1 MRRDFAIAIVAS
13 VLVCAAEAKPFRWA
27 SQGDPQTIDPHSQNE
42 LLTNSV
48 NGQMYETL
56 VNRGKK
62 LEIVPVLATE
72 WKQIDPLT
80 WRFTLRKGVKFH
92 DGAPFTADDVLF
104 SVQRASQP
112 TSQIRVYAVALGKPT
127 KIDDHTVEFKLAEPN
142 PVMLEHATLVQMMS
156 KAWSVKN
163 KVERP
168 LDFSAK
174 EESYAS
180 THANGTGP
188 YMLKLREPDVKTIML
203 RNPNW
208 WGKPSGNVT
217 EVTYLSIKSDAT
229 RVSALIAGN
238 VDLILDPP
246 PQDVPRLRRQEKV
259 RVIEAT
265 ENRIIF
271 FGFDQSRN
279 ELLYSDVKGKNPFK
293 DKRVREAIYRA
304 IDIEALKRVTMRGQA
319 QPTGGITPSILP
331 SSPEIEKRLPYDV
344 NRAKQLLA
352 EAGYP

>member
-1 MRRDFAIAIVAS
+1 MRIDSAIAAAALAVAFS
-13 VLVCAAEAKPFRWA
+13 AADARPFRWA
-27 SQGDPQTIDPHSQNE
+27 SQGDPQTIDPHSQNK

-72 WKQIDPLT
+72 WKQLDPLT

-92 DGAPFTADDVLF
+92 DGTPFTADDVLF
-104 SVQRASQP
+104 SVARASQP
-112 TSQIRVYAVALGKPT
+112 TSQIRVYATALGKPT
-127 KIDDHTVEFKLAEPN
+127 KIDDSTVEFKLAEPN
-142 PVMLEHATLVQMMS
+142 PVMLEHATLVQIMS
-156 KAWSVKN
+156 RAWCVKN
-163 KVERP
+163 RVERP
-168 LDFSAK
+168 LDFSAR

-188 YMLKLREPDVKTIML
+188 YLLKSREPDVKTVMV

-208 WGKPSGNVT
+208 WGKLQGNVS

-246 PQDVPRLRRQEKV
+246 PQDVPRLRKQGKI
-259 RVIEAT
+259 RVIEGT
-265 ENRIIF
+265 ENRI
-271 FGFDQSRN
+271 
-279 ELLYSDVKGKNPFK
+279 
-293 DKRVREAIYRA
+293 
-304 IDIEALKRVTMRGQA
+304 
-319 QPTGGITPSILP
+319 
-331 SSPEIEKRLPYDV
+331 
-344 NRAKQLLA
+344 
-352 EAGYP
+352 